1 MVTGARVLVV
11 EDDAKLARALKRG
24 LTAEG
29 YDVETTGD
37 GDDALTRATET
48 DLDAVILDLMLPGT
62 DGFEVCETLRRRG
75 RQVPVLMLTARGE
88 VADRIRG
95 LDGGADDYL
104 VKPFDFGELLAR
116 LRVLVRRSPDQP
128 PQVLVVGD
136 LQANR
141 RTRVV
146 IRAGRQV
153 ELTQREFDV
162 FELLLRNRGRLVT
175 RAELVAAVWQ
185 GGFTSSPN
193 IADVYV
199 GYLRK
204 KLKALHGP
212 LIRTIRGRGFMLEA
226 S

>member
-11 EDDAKLARALKRG
+11 EDDVKLARALKRG

-29 YDVETTGD
+29 YDVATTGD
-37 GDDALTRATET
+37 GDDALIRATAP

-62 DGFEVCETLRRRG
+62 DGFAVCEMLRRRG
-75 RQVPVLMLTARGE
+75 RQVPILMLTARGE
-88 VADRIRG
+88 VTDRIRG
-95 LDGGADDYL
+95 LDGGADDYM

-185 GGFTSSPN
+185 GGFISSPN

-212 LIRTIRGRGFMLEA
+212 LIRTIRGRGFVLEA